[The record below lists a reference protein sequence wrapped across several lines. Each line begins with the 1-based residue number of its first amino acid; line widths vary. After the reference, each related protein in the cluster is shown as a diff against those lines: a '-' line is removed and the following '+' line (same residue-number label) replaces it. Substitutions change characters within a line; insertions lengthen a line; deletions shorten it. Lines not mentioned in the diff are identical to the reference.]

1 LSIWYFSITQL
12 KYIFSNLKIKK
23 MEGTIGYIKMFAGN
37 FAPRNWSY
45 CQGQTIAIAS
55 NTALFSILG
64 TTYGGNGTTTFQ
76 LPDLQ
81 GRVPI
86 GQGTGPGLS
95 NIALGQKAGTNSVTL
110 STNNLPQHIHGLS
123 AAQIR
128 VNNVAEAAS
137 PVGRVLGNSPSNY
150 AEGFGS
156 NQFLA
161 AGSLAGTTD
170 SAGSGVA
177 LNITNPYLGMN
188 YVICQFGIF
197 PARN

>member
-1 LSIWYFSITQL
+1 
-12 KYIFSNLKIKK
+12 

-95 NIALGQKAGTNSVTL
+95 TISLGQKAGANSVTL
-110 STNNLPQHIHGLS
+110 TTSNLPQHIHGLS

-128 VNNVAEAAS
+128 VNNVGEAAS
-137 PVGRVLGNSPSNY
+137 PVGSVLGNSPSNY
-150 AEGFGS
+150 GEGFGN

-161 AGSLAGTTD
+161 AGSLTGTTD
-170 SAGSGVA
+170 NAGSGVP

>member
-1 LSIWYFSITQL
+1 
-12 KYIFSNLKIKK
+12 

-95 NIALGQKAGTNSVTL
+95 TISLGQKAGVNSVTL
-110 STNNLPQHIHGLS
+110 TTNNLPQHIHGLS

-128 VNNVAEAAS
+128 VNNVSETTS
-137 PVGRVLGNSPSNY
+137 PVGSVLGNSPSNY

-161 AGSLAGTTD
+161 AGSLTGTTD
-170 SAGSGVA
+170 NAGSGLP

>member
-1 LSIWYFSITQL
+1 LVFSHLVTKIYFSKIL
-12 KYIFSNLKIKK
+12 KTKN

-37 FAPRNWSY
+37 FAPRNWAY
-45 CQGQTIAIAS
+45 CQGQTLAIAS

-64 TTYGGNGTTTFQ
+64 TTFGGNGQTTFA

-95 NIALGQKAGTNSVTL
+95 TISLGQKAGTNSVTL
-110 STNNLPQHIHGLS
+110 SANNLPQHIHGLS
-123 AAQIR
+123 AAQIK
-128 VNNVAEAAS
+128 VNNIGDASS
-137 PVGRVLGNSPSNY
+137 PVGGVLGNSPGNY
-150 AEGFGS
+150 GEGFGN

-161 AGSLAGTTD
+161 AGSLSGTTD
-170 SAGSGVA
+170 NAGSS
-177 LNITNPYLGMN
+177 LPLTILNPYLGMN

-197 PARN
+197 PSRN

>member
-1 LSIWYFSITQL
+1 
-12 KYIFSNLKIKK
+12 

-37 FAPRNWSY
+37 FAPKFWSF
-45 CQGQTIAIAS
+45 CAGQTIAIAS

-95 NIALGQKAGTNSVTL
+95 NIALGQKGGSNSVTL
-110 STNNLPQHIHGLS
+110 SVNNLPQHIHGLS

-128 VNNVAEAAS
+128 VNNVGEASS

-150 AEGFGS
+150 AEGFGN

-161 AGSLAGTTD
+161 TGSLTGTTD
-170 SAGSGVA
+170 NAGSGSP
-177 LNITNPYLGMN
+177 LSIYNPYLGMN
-188 YVICQFGIF
+188 YVICMQGIF
-197 PARN
+197 PSRN